1 MIADSAPASW
11 ESPAE
16 AAQMESPAEAAQME
30 SPAEAGLVLPVA
42 GTPLFDQGH
51 CAAEERHTQV
61 TAVTSSTDR
70 TKEQLLSDF
79 SRHSLYTYRAY
90 TASHAPWPISRL

>member
-1 MIADSAPASW
+1 M

-51 CAAEERHTQV
+51 SAAEERHTQV
-61 TAVTSSTDR
+61 TAITNATDR
-70 TKEQLLSDF
+70 TRERLLHGF
-79 SRHSLYTYRAY
+79 SRHSLLAYRAY
-90 TASHAPWPISRL
+90 TASLAPWPISRL